1 VKDHARTFNFWS
13 RLSDHAFTGC
23 NKMEGMRM
31 NDYDSVGEYAVPV
44 DPMDDLQC
52 ESCQ

>member
-1 VKDHARTFNFWS
+1 MKDHARTFNFWL
-13 RLSDHAFTGC
+13 RLSTGFTGC
-23 NKMEGMRM
+23 NKMEGMLM